1 MTELSPMEKLQLES
15 FISQRDALI
24 AEISERYNVNET
36 LTKENLEL
44 QTQNHVLVSEIAENT
59 LKVTESRATTDLILE
74 NIAKEKTDAE
84 KDLAITLQKKSEA
97 NTELTELIN
106 TIGSAASVVKSV
118 VAGATD
124 IQVKM
129 TEIKKE
135 VADSINT
142 ITNGAAE
149 VVRVNAETRNAIGEF
164 HNKIVSASIENET
177 RKLKLDKD
185 EAAFQVRKTAFDE
198 TYSTVVSIM
207 EREGLTLN
215 DITIQEK

>member
-1 MTELSPMEKLQLES
+1 MEKLQLES

-44 QTQNHVLVSEIAENT
+44 QTQNHVLVSEIAENAC
-59 LKVTESRATTDLILE
+59 KVIESRATTDLILA

-149 VVRVNAETRNAIGEF
+149 VVRVNAETRNAVGEF